1 MNENEVSNG
10 LKAPFTEKKKS
21 KCIILNK
28 INARFFKIKIQ
39 MLVGTKCLRSHGT
52 KAPCKNS

>member
-1 MNENEVSNG
+1 MNDNEVSNG
-10 LKAPFTEKKKS
+10 LKAPCTEKKS

-28 INARFFKIKIQ
+28 INARFLKIKIQ